1 MKNVKNPP
9 SKELIGQIINLIND
23 LPILVID
30 KKKQIIASNESFSVL
45 LQKTNISK
53 NLTLNQKIEIFIN
66 KPENFVDTINTPLT
80 QDLLNNLKV
89 HNLISLLKN
98 IRYKI
103 THFTSFDIFLSILDS
118 DSSPALTNVFI
129 FRLFPFDVEKNKISK
144 TKEFFLVVF
153 VVDKEKF
160 LSSSREELY
169 DEINKKYI
177 FLLQV
182 ANRVFSTVKG
192 FTETLIIGQYKDID
206 LIYNFIKTIDNEV
219 SQGIKI
225 LLSFNLSDTLAQFD
239 IQKINLYEFLLKIT
253 DKMYSRILNDFPSIK
268 FSYYIQP
275 NIPEIYT
282 DPHKLELCMYNLFDN
297 SLRFRDESKE
307 ENLIK
312 FEAFFDSSANKI
324 FLIFWDNGI
333 GMDKSEI
340 SKLGNLFQTFSDKSG
355 IGLGMYIVHK
365 IVKNLEWEINIE
377 SEKFK
382 YTKVTLAIPLK

>member
-1 MKNVKNPP
+1 MKNVKNSS
-9 SKELIGQIINLIND
+9 SKELIGQIINLINE
-23 LPILVID
+23 LPSLIID
-30 KKKQIIASNESFSVL
+30 KKKQIIYANESFSVL
-45 LQKTNISK
+45 LQKTNLSK
-53 NLTLNQKIEIFIN
+53 NLTLNQKIENFIN
-66 KPENFVDTINTPLT
+66 KPENFVDIIGVPLT
-80 QDLLNNLKV
+80 QDLLNNSKV
-89 HNLISLLKN
+89 HNFISLLKN

-118 DSSPALTNVFI
+118 NLSPILTNVFI
-129 FRLFPFDVEKNKISK
+129 FRLFPFDIEKNKISK
-144 TKEFFLVVF
+144 TKEFFLIVF

-160 LSSSREELY
+160 LNFSREDLY

-182 ANRVFSTVKG
+182 ANKVFSTVKG
-192 FTETLIIGQYKDID
+192 FTETLIMGQYKDID

-239 IQKINLYEFLLKIT
+239 IQKINLYEFLLKIM

-355 IGLGMYIVHK
+355 
-365 IVKNLEWEINIE
+365 
-377 SEKFK
+377 
-382 YTKVTLAIPLK
+382 